1 MSCSFFVQTF
11 QKGLKGGNLKK
22 SLLAVFLLLI
32 MLLSGTLTAYA
43 EGSGNVDGGGGGL
56 NQGTKAYNWPG
67 DSYQGVRVTVVDAE
81 TGSIVAGPMDFTNK
95 NLSAVAGNMFS
106 FGKVSKMQYRNGAA
120 LTLQASGYTYYTP
133 DNPLPRIISSNS
145 NKASIMQ
152 IKRYFCS
159 EGAASMVAG
168 KAGMNVAT
176 LTNGSYKLVIEPVIY
191 LIYNNLY
198 FAMTTTE
205 AGLYN
210 RMVGGDLGAHFPT
223 VVMKNLALALFLENA
238 DIGFTAYTGSKTTAR
253 TTDEMIQ
260 TLGIGIISYKGAPPT
275 VAEYDAVYRID
286 TDVITSTTLSTTEE
300 INNDATATVTF
311 SMGGRSYQM
320 SGVVIPENGSQLV
333 WVKWHTPSEPCEITI
348 NISTNRGKLSNHTI
362 HSYVAD
368 LNESPPPDPMADDRY
383 DGYVRTSLPQGQ
395 NTTSL
400 SWGVWRCWWHANWV
414 WIEKWEWEDNWE
426 WETYWDWDYGDHD
439 EDCPPNCMETH
450 IYWYQDKELVD
461 NGRWVDNGYYEDQ
474 GWYDYA
480 RDTYSASLSA
490 SMQITPDEKNPTASG
505 GTLKSG
511 YGINM
516 TATADMRSGA
526 PTSHITQ
533 VQTCV
538 AYFPE
543 FHYTDYWRLLEPT
556 RPGYSA
562 QFEFQRNE
570 YSTYNRRTH
579 FTPVWF
585 PDGSY
590 TVHAQV
596 IDAWTPAG
604 MLQIHLNDTLTIQDN
619 LFSDWHVRPLN

>member
-1 MSCSFFVQTF
+1 MPQ
-11 QKGLKGGNLKK
+11 
-22 SLLAVFLLLI
+22 
-32 MLLSGTLTAYA
+32 
-43 EGSGNVDGGGGGL
+43 
-56 NQGTKAYNWPG
+56 
-67 DSYQGVRVTVVDAE
+67 
-81 TGSIVAGPMDFTNK
+81 
-95 NLSAVAGNMFS
+95 
-106 FGKVSKMQYRNGAA
+106 
-120 LTLQASGYTYYTP
+120 
-133 DNPLPRIISSNS
+133 IISSNS
-145 NKASIMQ
+145 SKASIAQ

-168 KAGMNVAT
+168 KAGIDVVT

-223 VVMKNLALALFLENA
+223 VVMKNLALALFLEKA
-238 DIGFTAYTGSKTTAR
+238 DLGFPAYTGSKTTAR
-253 TTDEMIQ
+253 STDEMIQ
-260 TLGIGIISYKGAPPT
+260 TLGIGIIIYKGAPPT
-275 VAEYDAVYRID
+275 EAEYDAVYRID
-286 TDVITSTTLSTTEE
+286 TDVITSTTLSTTDE
-300 INNDATATVTF
+300 INNDAKATVTF
-311 SMGGRSYQM
+311 SIGGRSYQM

-348 NISTNRGKLSNHTI
+348 NISTNKGSLATTTI
-362 HSYVAD
+362 RANVVD
-368 LNESPPPDPMADDRY
+368 LNENPTPDPMADDRY
-383 DGYVRTSLPQGQ
+383 NGYSRPSLPAGQ
-395 NTTSL
+395 NVTSL
-400 SWGVWRCWWHANWV
+400 SWGIWRCWWHANWV
-414 WIEKWEWEDNWE
+414 WASD
-426 WETYWDWDYGDHD
+426 WDWESGSHSSS
-439 EDCPPNCMETH
+439 CPAGCTSSH
-450 IYWYQDKELVD
+450 
-461 NGRWVDNGYYEDQ
+461 GHWVDNGEWEDQ

-480 RDTYSASLSA
+480 LDTYSASLSA
-490 SMQITPDEKNPTASG
+490 AMRITPDEKNPTASG
-505 GTLKSG
+505 STLKSG

-526 PTSHITQ
+526 PASHITQ

-556 RPGYSA
+556 SPGYPA

-585 PDGSY
+585 PDGNY
-590 TVHAQV
+590 TVYAQV

-604 MLQIHLNDTLTIQDN
+604 MLQMHLNDTLTIHDN

>member
-1 MSCSFFVQTF
+1 MSCSFFARTF
-11 QKGLKGGNLKK
+11 LKSLKGGNLKK
-22 SLLAVFLLLI
+22 TLLAVFLLII
-32 MLLSGTLTAYA
+32 MLLSSTLTAYA
-43 EGSGNVDGGGGGL
+43 EGNGNVDGGGGGL

-67 DSYQGVRVTVVDAE
+67 NSYQGVRVTVVDAE
-81 TGSIVAGPMDFTNK
+81 SGGIVAGSMDFTNK
-95 NLSAVAGNMFS
+95 NLSSVAGNMFS

-120 LTLQASGYTYYTP
+120 LTLQTSGYTYYTP
-133 DNPLPRIISSNS
+133 DNPMPQIISSNS
-145 NKASIMQ
+145 SKASIAQ

-168 KAGMNVAT
+168 KAGIDVVT

-223 VVMKNLALALFLENA
+223 VVMKNLALALFLEKA
-238 DIGFTAYTGSKTTAR
+238 DLGFPAYTGSKTTAR
-253 TTDEMIQ
+253 STDEMIQ

-275 VAEYDAVYRID
+275 EAEYDAVYRID
-286 TDVITSTTLSTTEE
+286 TDVITSTTLSTTGE
-300 INNDATATVTF
+300 INNDAKATVTF
-311 SMGGRSYQM
+311 SIGGRSYQM

-348 NISTNRGKLSNHTI
+348 NISTNKGRLATTTI
-362 HSYVAD
+362 RANVVD
-368 LNESPPPDPMADDRY
+368 LNENPPPDPMADDRY
-383 DGYVRTSLPQGQ
+383 NGYSRPSLPAGQ
-395 NTTSL
+395 NVASL
-400 SWGVWRCWWHANWV
+400 SWGIWRCWWHANWV
-414 WIEKWEWEDNWE
+414 WVSD
-426 WETYWDWDYGDHD
+426 WDWESGSHSSS
-439 EDCPPNCMETH
+439 CPAGCTSSH
-450 IYWYQDKELVD
+450 
-461 NGRWVDNGYYEDQ
+461 GHWVDNGEWEDQ

-480 RDTYSASLSA
+480 LDTYSASLSTA
-490 SMQITPDEKNPTASG
+490 MRITPDEKNPTASG
-505 GTLKSG
+505 STLKSG

-526 PTSHITQ
+526 PASHITQ

-543 FHYTDYWRLLEPT
+543 FHYTDYWRLLKPT
-556 RPGYSA
+556 SPGYSA

-585 PDGSY
+585 PDGNY
-590 TVHAQV
+590 TVYAQV

-604 MLQIHLNDTLTIQDN
+604 MLQMHLNDTLTIHDN